1 MNLSSAQKLTE
12 ERQDFKAQPRQPYEL
27 AGGSQP
33 ASNLCNSNLPS
44 QSFYPYSSHYPCVY
58 INNSSNWEIY
68 EAIRI
73 RELEEVKARAAQME
87 KTMRWWS
94 DCTANWREK
103 WSKVRAERNKARE
116 EARQLRIKL
125 EIVVKELSRLKKI
138 NQDLSH
144 GRPCRLFPFIY
155 AFLRYHVFLFSQ
167 DVEVV
172 KEVLSNQN
180 KKITPKLPDS
190 FPKGV
195 SRIYLEEPKKS
206 LDNTTKTSENDLIHV
221 SVLHLH
227 LAELQKILRKERE
240 MNVFLEKE
248 VEKMENDLS
257 LWKWKYEELKQ
268 SKLENRHGR
277 VGEEMKVSLRSVE
290 LSCGIANSLI
300 KSLWL
305 GVGGE
310 ASKSDV
316 VVGVCHRLPDK
327 EANKLLKKVKEV
339 SELQSLVFMGGSCW
353 KDNMAGCRQSKGF
366 LENVRNNF
374 LL

>member
-1 MNLSSAQKLTE
+1 MNLDSAQKLTE
-12 ERQDFKAQPRQPYEL
+12 ETQIFRTQPRQPCKL

-33 ASNLCNSNLPS
+33 ASYLCNSNLPS

-73 RELEEVKARAAQME
+73 QELEEVKARAAQME

-94 DCTANWREK
+94 DCTADWREK

-125 EIVVKELSRLKKI
+125 EMVVKELSTLKKI
-138 NQDLSH
+138 NQDLVSEKENLKNIIS
-144 GRPCRLFPFIY
+144 RKKESSCSEMLYIKEDLNQLISLEQESVKDMSKTKEIPEDTMK
-155 AFLRYHVFLFSQ
+155 

-172 KEVLSNQN
+172 KEALRSNQN

-195 SRIYLEEPKKS
+195 SRIDLEEPPKK
-206 LDNTTKTSENDLIHV
+206 LDNIAKTSENDLIHV

-227 LAELQKILRKERE
+227 LAELQKILQKERE

-248 VEKMENDLS
+248 VEKIENDLS

-268 SKLENRHGR
+268 SRQE
-277 VGEEMKVSLRSVE
+277 SLKQGS
-290 LSCGIANSLI
+290 
-300 KSLWL
+300 WL
-305 GVGGE
+305 
-310 ASKSDV
+310 
-316 VVGVCHRLPDK
+316 
-327 EANKLLKKVKEV
+327 
-339 SELQSLVFMGGSCW
+339 
-353 KDNMAGCRQSKGF
+353 MAAKRAEGTTFRK
-366 LENVRNNF
+366 
-374 LL
+374 

>member
-138 NQDLSH
+138 NQDLVSEKENFKNIIFWKKESSCSEMLCIKEDLNQLMSLEQE
-144 GRPCRLFPFIY
+144 PVKDMSKTKEILVIEDTKK
-155 AFLRYHVFLFSQ
+155 

-268 SKLENRHGR
+268 SKLESLKQSKEI
-277 VGEEMKVSLRSVE
+277 EE
-290 LSCGIANSLI
+290 
-300 KSLWL
+300 
-305 GVGGE
+305 
-310 ASKSDV
+310 
-316 VVGVCHRLPDK
+316 
-327 EANKLLKKVKEV
+327 
-339 SELQSLVFMGGSCW
+339 SELRIWDQTKFLVCCW
-353 KDNMAGCRQSKGF
+353 RLHQDS
-366 LENVRNNF
+366 E
-374 LL
+374 